1 MAFGLV
7 LVIIGVIVLLE
18 SLGFTQAGFDEL
30 WPLTLIGLG
39 LLIIYERARR
49 WRRSR

>member
-1 MAFGLV
+1 MAFGVV

-18 SLGFTQAGFDEL
+18 SLGITKAGFDEL

-39 LLIIYERARR
+39 LLVIYERARR
-49 WRRSR
+49 WHRSR